1 THVFIGGSGGNLK
14 EILAAIFAKNPKTSI
29 VANAVS
35 HETFE
40 EFLQIEKNFN
50 VSDFDIVQMAVTRT
64 RKVGN
69 YHMLQAENPVW
80 ICSFKGNLK

>member
-1 THVFIGGSGGNLK
+1 MGLIEFLKNKLIGRESYEISGK
-14 EILAAIFAKNPKTSI
+14 
-29 VANAVS
+29 
-35 HETFE
+35 TFE

-80 ICSFKGNLK
+80 ICSFKGNEE

>member
-1 THVFIGGSGGNLK
+1 MFIGGSGGNLN
-14 EILAAIFAKNPKTSI
+14 EIIQAIFDKNPKASI

-50 VSDFDIVQMAVTRT
+50 VADFDIVMMSVTRT

-69 YHMLQAENPVW
+69 YHMMQAENPVW
-80 ICSFKGNLK
+80 ICSFKGNTE